1 LIRPSPSFA
10 AVESSVLSNESLDL
24 SLAEPDISGDGREFA
39 HFDDRR
45 LRARCP
51 VAVDGEAGII
61 LADDHRTE
69 RVSDQAADR
78 AADILGDVTL
88 AFCCLKAEH
97 L

>member
-1 LIRPSPSFA
+1 MSSLRSTSPSPVS
-10 AVESSVLSNESLDL
+10 
-24 SLAEPDISGDGREFA
+24 
-39 HFDDRR
+39 
-45 LRARCP
+45 

-78 AADILGDVTL
+78 AADIPGDVTL